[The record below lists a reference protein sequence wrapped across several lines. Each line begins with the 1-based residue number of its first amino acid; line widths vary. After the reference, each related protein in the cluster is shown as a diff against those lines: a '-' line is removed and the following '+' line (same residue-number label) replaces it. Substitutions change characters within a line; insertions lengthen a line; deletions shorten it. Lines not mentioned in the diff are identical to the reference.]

1 MTNPN
6 QQAIDR
12 ANQQR
17 VVRELAHRELMKRN
31 LMYYIKATH
40 PNYLP
45 GWVHEDICERLEKFV
60 QDVIDKKSPRL
71 MLLVPPR
78 GGKSEIAS
86 VRMPAWVLGNYP
98 HIEIMNLGYN
108 QDLPLEFSRQVRAQ
122 ITNKYYQQ
130 VFPDTRI
137 NNSNRAADAWKTTKR
152 GGLVAAGVGGPING
166 KGADILIVD
175 DPIKNIEE
183 ADSFNTREK
192 LEQWFFSTAYSR
204 LSPGAGVLI
213 VQTWWH
219 FDDLA
224 GRLLQRMEDGKGD
237 NYEVIRYPAIAEEYE
252 YRDSLTRDIIRES
265 EPIDDYEDLGLE
277 LLREPGEALHPERFP
292 INELER
298 IRNNQPDR
306 IWSALYQ
313 QSPVP
318 DTGSYFTEDQIKL
331 VNNLPD
337 PAGRTIVTAWDFAI
351 GLKQHNDYTVG
362 VTTMMDDAGRLSIC
376 EVKKFRGGTF
386 EIVRNMCDTIEKWGR
401 VAGSYSVGVEDG
413 QLWKALS
420 DTFKQE
426 CRARDISF
434 KVEELKPLT
443 DKAVRARP
451 LQGRME
457 KGMIYFP
464 RGATW
469 FNAARKELLQFPAGT
484 HDDFVDALAWNV
496 RVALTKT
503 PIVVNSK
510 AVIPARIA
518 DRNQLT
524 VLERLKRHARLAGG
538 KGSFMSA

>member
-1 MTNPN
+1 LTDIS
-6 QQAIDR
+6 QAVQK

-17 VVRELAHRELMKRN
+17 IVRELAHRELMKRD

-40 PNYLP
+40 PRYLP
-45 GWVHEDICERLEKFV
+45 GWVHVDICERLEKFT
-60 QDVIDKKSPRL
+60 QDVIDQNSPRL

-86 VRMPAWVLGNYP
+86 VRMPAWVLGRYP
-98 HIEIMNLGYN
+98 HLEIMNLGYN

-122 ITNKYYQQ
+122 LQDKYYHKI
-130 VFPDTRI
+130 FPDTQI
-137 NNSNRAADAWKTTKR
+137 NPSNRAADAWKTTKR

-224 GRLLQRMEDGKGD
+224 GRLLQRMEDNRGD
-237 NYEVIRYPAIAEEYE
+237 DYEVIRYPAIAEEFE
-252 YRDSLTRDIIRES
+252 YRDINTRDIIRED
-265 EPIDDYEDLGLE
+265 EAIEQHDDLGLE

-292 INELER
+292 ITELER

-318 DTGSYFTEDQIKL
+318 DTGSYFTEDQIKM
-331 VNNLPD
+331 VNALPD
-337 PAGRTIVTAWDFAI
+337 PAGRTIVTTWDFAI
-351 GLKQHNDYTVG
+351 GLKQHNDWTVG
-362 VTTMMDDAGRLSIC
+362 VTTILDDAGRQSIA
-376 EVKKFRGGTF
+376 EVKRFRGGAF
-386 EIVRNMCDTIEKWGR
+386 EIVRNMCDTTEKWSR
-401 VAGSYSVGVEDG
+401 VAGSYTVGVEDG

-420 DTFKQE
+420 DTYKKECQE
-426 CRARDISF
+426 RDLSF
-434 KVEELKPLT
+434 RVEELKPLT

-469 FNAARKELLQFPAGT
+469 LNAARKEMLQFPAGI

-496 RVALTKT
+496 RVALNKV

-510 AVIPARIA
+510 AVIPPRRA
-518 DRNQLT
+518 DRHSMSL
-524 VLERLKRHARLAGG
+524 VDRLKRHTKIAGG

>member
-1 MTNPN
+1 MPTVA
-6 QQAIDR
+6 QANEIR
-12 ANQQR
+12 I
-17 VVRELAHRELMKRN
+17 VRELAHRTLMGKN
-31 LMYYIKATH
+31 LMYYIKSTH

-45 GWVHEDICERLEKFV
+45 GWVHVDICERLEKFV
-60 QDVIDKKSPRL
+60 QAVLNKESPRL

-98 HIEIMNLGYN
+98 ALEMMNLGYN

-122 ITNKYYQQ
+122 LQDKYYHKI
-130 VFPDTRI
+130 FPHTRI
-137 NNSNRAADAWKTTKR
+137 NPSNRAADAWKTTKR

-166 KGADILIVD
+166 KGADILIID

-204 LSPGAGVLI
+204 LSPGAGVLL

-224 GRLLQRMEDGKGD
+224 GRLLQHMEDKKGD
-237 NYEVIRYPAIAEEYE
+237 TYEVIRYPAIAESYE
-252 YRDSLTRDIIRES
+252 YREIESRNIIRED
-265 EPIDDYEDLGLE
+265 EVIEDAEDLGLE

-292 INELER
+292 IHELER
-298 IRNNQPDR
+298 IRSNQPKR

-318 DTGSYFTEDQIKL
+318 DTGSYFQEDQIKL
-331 VNNLPD
+331 LNSLPD
-337 PAGRTIVTAWDFAI
+337 PTGRTIITTWDFAI
-351 GLKQHNDYTVG
+351 GLKQHNDWTVG
-362 VTTMMDDAGRLSIC
+362 TTTIMDESHRQYIC
-376 EVKKFRGGTF
+376 EVKRFRGGTF
-386 EIVRNMCDTIEKWGR
+386 EIVRNMCDTAEKWRR
-401 VAGSYSVGVEDG
+401 VAGSYTVGVEDG
-413 QLWKALS
+413 QLWKALTDS
-420 DTFKQE
+420 YKRECQE
-426 CRARDISF
+426 RDISS
-434 KVEELKPLT
+434 KVTELNPFT

-457 KGMIYFP
+457 KGMIYFL

-469 FNAARKELLQFPAGT
+469 LNAARKELLQFPAGI

-496 RVALTKT
+496 RVALTKV
-503 PIVVNSK
+503 PMVLDKRAI
-510 AVIPARIA
+510 IPLRRADKGHMPLA
-518 DRNQLT
+518 DR
-524 VLERLKRHARLAGG
+524 LKMHTKMSGG
-538 KGSFMSA
+538 DGSFMSA